1 MDAYDALMRDGF
13 VVVRQA
19 IAPALVRDINER
31 ISRFKQRNP
40 KAVSRNLDD
49 HQRMYRVV
57 NLHWR
62 WMR

>member
-40 KAVSRNLDD
+40 KAVSRN
-49 HQRMYRVV
+49 RTTTSACIGSSTCT
-57 NLHWR
+57 WR

>member
-31 ISRFKQRNP
+31 ISRFKQRNQRR
-40 KAVSRNLDD
+40 SRATWTTTSACIGSSTCT
-49 HQRMYRVV
+49 
-57 NLHWR
+57 WR